1 MISCIED
8 DIKRLNLSPSLNKK
22 LIEKDLKTIKDIWVL
37 KRKELKEL
45 GLNDKEIKDIIISL
59 QLIGLDLNKKI
70 YD

>member
-1 MISCIED
+1 MISYIED
-8 DIKRLNLSPSLNKK
+8 DIKKLNLSTSLNKK
-22 LIEKDLKTIKDIWVL
+22 LQEKNLTTIKDIWVL